1 MHVAVGY
8 FRGSRS
14 SDEIIKTFGFV
25 TDYKRIIR
33 GTFTTSTDAIRT
45 KSCLAKYR
53 RDIIDMRFPI
63 VGLNP

>member
-1 MHVAVGY
+1 MHVAVGC

-33 GTFTTSTDAIRT
+33 GTFTNTDAIRP
-45 KSCLAKYR
+45 KSRLAKYR